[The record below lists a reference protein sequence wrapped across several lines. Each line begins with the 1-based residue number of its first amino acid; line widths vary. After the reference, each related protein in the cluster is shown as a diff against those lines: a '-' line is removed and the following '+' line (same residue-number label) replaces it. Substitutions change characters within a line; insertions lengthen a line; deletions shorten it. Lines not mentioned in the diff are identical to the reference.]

1 MGSDPLQGALTPP
14 TCHASSL
21 PGVLVDM
28 NTESAFQTHR
38 PRLMALAYRLLGSRS
53 DAEDVVQ
60 DAWLRWSGA
69 DPAAVRDPEAWLVTT
84 TTRLGLDRLRA
95 ARRERVHYVGPWL
108 AEPLEI
114 RLAAEPASDPAVA
127 HARADEVSVAFL
139 TLLEQ
144 LGPEERAAF
153 LLKEAFD
160 HDYRQIAALIGL
172 TEANCRQLVHR
183 AKQRLQAGRPRFNA
197 DSGQHRQLL
206 ARFMEATQR
215 GDSEAIQAL
224 LHANARLVSDGGGV
238 VTAAVRPLL
247 GAERIGRL
255 FWAIARRGLGQT
267 AQLGWVNGEPAI
279 LRFLGDQL
287 HSVTTIEVA
296 GGRIANVY
304 SVLNPEKLRGR
315 VTTADGTASW

>member
-1 MGSDPLQGALTPP
+1 
-14 TCHASSL
+14 
-21 PGVLVDM
+21 M

-114 RLAAEPASDPAVA
+114 SLAAEPASDPAVA
-127 HARADEVSVAFL
+127 HVRADEVSVAFL

-160 HDYRQIAALIGL
+160 HDYRQIAALLGL

-183 AKQRLQAGRPRFNA
+183 ARQRLQAGRPRFNA
-197 DSGQHRQLL
+197 DAGQHRQLL
-206 ARFMEATQR
+206 ARFMDATQR

-255 FWAIARRGLGQT
+255 FWAITRRGLGHT

-287 HSVTTIEVA
+287 HSITTVDVVD
-296 GGRIANVY
+296 GRIANVY
-304 SVLNPEKLRGR
+304 SVLNPEKLRGG
-315 VTTADGTASW
+315 VTNVDGTASW

>member
-1 MGSDPLQGALTPP
+1 
-14 TCHASSL
+14 
-21 PGVLVDM
+21 M

-114 RLAAEPASDPAVA
+114 SLAAEPASDPAVA

-160 HDYRQIAALIGL
+160 HDYRQIAALLGL

-183 AKQRLQAGRPRFNA
+183 ARQRLQAGRPRFNA
-197 DSGQHRQLL
+197 DAGQHRQLL
-206 ARFMEATQR
+206 ARFMDATQR

-224 LHANARLVSDGGGV
+224 LHVNARLVSDGGGV

-255 FWAIARRGLGQT
+255 FWAIARRGLGHT

-296 GGRIANVY
+296 EGFIANVY
-304 SVLNPEKLRGR
+304 SVLNPEKLRGG
-315 VTTADGTASW
+315 VTNVDGTASW

>member
-1 MGSDPLQGALTPP
+1 
-14 TCHASSL
+14 
-21 PGVLVDM
+21 M
-28 NTESAFQTHR
+28 NAETAFHTHR

-60 DAWLRWSGA
+60 DAWLRWSGVDA
-69 DPAAVRDPEAWLVTT
+69 AAVADPEAWLITT

-95 ARRERVHYVGPWL
+95 AKRERVHYVGPWL
-108 AEPLEI
+108 AEPLAVS
-114 RLAAEPASDPAVA
+114 LEPEPSNDPALA

-160 HDYRQIAALIGL
+160 HEYREIAQLLGHS
-172 TEANCRQLVHR
+172 EANCRQLVHR

-197 DSGQHRQLL
+197 DAGQHRQLL
-206 ARFMEATQR
+206 ARFMDATQR

-255 FWAIARRGLGQT
+255 FWAIARR
-267 AQLGWVNGEPAI
+267 QLGHTARLGRVNGEPAI
-279 LRFLGDQL
+279 LRFAGDRL
-287 HSVTTIEVA
+287 HSITTIEVVD
-296 GGRIANVY
+296 GRIAHVY
-304 SVLNPEKLRGR
+304 SVLNPEKLPGT
-315 VTTADGTASW
+315 VTNVDGTASW

>member
-1 MGSDPLQGALTPP
+1 
-14 TCHASSL
+14 
-21 PGVLVDM
+21 M

-114 RLAAEPASDPAVA
+114 SLAAEPASDPAVA

-160 HDYRQIAALIGL
+160 HDYRQIAALLGL

-197 DSGQHRQLL
+197 DTGQHRQLL
-206 ARFMEATQR
+206 ARFMDATQR

-255 FWAIARRGLGQT
+255 FWAIARRGLGHT

-315 VTTADGTASW
+315 VTNPDGTASL

>member
-1 MGSDPLQGALTPP
+1 
-14 TCHASSL
+14 
-21 PGVLVDM
+21 M

-114 RLAAEPASDPAVA
+114 SLAAEPASDPAVA

-160 HDYRQIAALIGL
+160 HDYRQIAALLGL

-197 DSGQHRQLL
+197 DTGQHRQLL
-206 ARFMEATQR
+206 ARFMDATQR

-255 FWAIARRGLGQT
+255 FWAIARRGLGHT

-279 LRFLGDQL
+279 LRFHGDQL

-296 GGRIANVY
+296 EGRIANVY

-315 VTTADGTASW
+315 VTNADGPASL

>member
-1 MGSDPLQGALTPP
+1 
-14 TCHASSL
+14 
-21 PGVLVDM
+21 M

-114 RLAAEPASDPAVA
+114 SLAAEPASDPAVA

-160 HDYRQIAALIGL
+160 HDYRQIAALLGL

-197 DSGQHRQLL
+197 DTGQHRQLL
-206 ARFMEATQR
+206 ARFMDATQR

-255 FWAIARRGLGQT
+255 FWAIARRGLGHT

-296 GGRIANVY
+296 EGRIANVY
-304 SVLNPEKLRGR
+304 SVLNPEKLRVR
-315 VTTADGTASW
+315 VTNPDGTASL

>member
-1 MGSDPLQGALTPP
+1 
-14 TCHASSL
+14 
-21 PGVLVDM
+21 M

-114 RLAAEPASDPAVA
+114 SLAAEPASDPAVA
-127 HARADEVSVAFL
+127 HVRADEVSVAFL

-160 HDYRQIAALIGL
+160 HDYRQIAALLGL

-183 AKQRLQAGRPRFNA
+183 ARQRLQAGRPRFNA
-197 DSGQHRQLL
+197 DAGQHRQLL
-206 ARFMEATQR
+206 ARFMDATQR
-215 GDSEAIQAL
+215 GDSKAIQAL

-255 FWAIARRGLGQT
+255 FWAITRRGLGHT

-287 HSVTTIEVA
+287 HSITTVDVVD
-296 GGRIANVY
+296 GRIANVY
-304 SVLNPEKLRGR
+304 SVLNPEKLRGG
-315 VTTADGTASW
+315 VTNVDGTASW

>member
-1 MGSDPLQGALTPP
+1 
-14 TCHASSL
+14 
-21 PGVLVDM
+21 M

-38 PRLMALAYRLLGSRS
+38 PRLIALAYRLLGSRS

-114 RLAAEPASDPAVA
+114 SLAAEPASDPAVA

-160 HDYRQIAALIGL
+160 HDYRQIAALLGL

-197 DSGQHRQLL
+197 DTGQHRQLL
-206 ARFMEATQR
+206 ARFMDATQR

-255 FWAIARRGLGQT
+255 FWAIARRGLGHT

-296 GGRIANVY
+296 EGRIANVY

-315 VTTADGTASW
+315 VTNADGTASL

>member
-1 MGSDPLQGALTPP
+1 
-14 TCHASSL
+14 
-21 PGVLVDM
+21 M

-60 DAWLRWSGA
+60 DAWLRWSGT

-95 ARRERVHYVGPWL
+95 ARRERLDYVGPWL
-108 AEPLEI
+108 AEPLAIGLE
-114 RLAAEPASDPAVA
+114 AEPLSDPALA

-160 HDYRQIAALIGL
+160 HDYREIAALIGHS
-172 TEANCRQLVHR
+172 EANCRQLVHR

-197 DSGQHRQLL
+197 DAGQHRQLL
-206 ARFMEATQR
+206 ARFMDATQR

-224 LHANARLVSDGGGV
+224 LHTNARLVSDGGGV

-255 FWAIARRGLGQT
+255 FWAIARRGLGHT
-267 AQLGWVNGEPAI
+267 AQLGHVNGEPAI
-279 LRFLGDQL
+279 LRFHGDHL
-287 HSVTTIEVA
+287 HSVTTVEVVD
-296 GGRIANVY
+296 GRIANVY

-315 VTTADGTASW
+315 VTNADGTASL

>member
-1 MGSDPLQGALTPP
+1 
-14 TCHASSL
+14 
-21 PGVLVDM
+21 M

-114 RLAAEPASDPAVA
+114 SLAAEPASDPAVA

-160 HDYRQIAALIGL
+160 HDYRQIAALLGL

-197 DSGQHRQLL
+197 DTGQHRQLL
-206 ARFMEATQR
+206 ARFMDATQR

-255 FWAIARRGLGQT
+255 FWAIARRGLGHT

-304 SVLNPEKLRGR
+304 SVLNPEKLRGS
-315 VTTADGTASW
+315 VTNPDGTASL

>member
-1 MGSDPLQGALTPP
+1 
-14 TCHASSL
+14 
-21 PGVLVDM
+21 M

-114 RLAAEPASDPAVA
+114 SLAAEPASDPAVA

-160 HDYRQIAALIGL
+160 HDYRQIAALLGL
-172 TEANCRQLVHR
+172 SEANCRQLVHR

-197 DSGQHRQLL
+197 DTGQHRQLL
-206 ARFMEATQR
+206 ARFMDATQR

-255 FWAIARRGLGQT
+255 FWAIARRGPGHT

-296 GGRIANVY
+296 EGRIANVY

-315 VTTADGTASW
+315 VTNADGTASL

>member
-1 MGSDPLQGALTPP
+1 
-14 TCHASSL
+14 
-21 PGVLVDM
+21 M

-84 TTRLGLDRLRA
+84 TTRLGLDRLRT

-114 RLAAEPASDPAVA
+114 SLAAEPASDPAVA

-160 HDYRQIAALIGL
+160 HDYRQIAALLGL

-197 DSGQHRQLL
+197 DTGQHRQLL
-206 ARFMEATQR
+206 ARFMDATQR

-255 FWAIARRGLGQT
+255 FWAIARRGLGHT

-296 GGRIANVY
+296 EGRIANVY

-315 VTTADGTASW
+315 VTNADGPASL

>member
-1 MGSDPLQGALTPP
+1 
-14 TCHASSL
+14 
-21 PGVLVDM
+21 M

-114 RLAAEPASDPAVA
+114 SLAAEPASDPAVA
-127 HARADEVSVAFL
+127 HVRADEVSVAFL

-160 HDYRQIAALIGL
+160 HDYRQIAALLGL

-183 AKQRLQAGRPRFNA
+183 ARQRLQAGRPRFNA
-197 DSGQHRQLL
+197 DAGQHRQLL
-206 ARFMEATQR
+206 ARFMDATQR

-255 FWAIARRGLGQT
+255 FWAITRRGLGHT

-287 HSVTTIEVA
+287 HSITTVDVVD
-296 GGRIANVY
+296 GRIANVY
-304 SVLNPEKLRGR
+304 SVLNPEKLRGG
-315 VTTADGTASW
+315 VTNADSTASW

>member
-1 MGSDPLQGALTPP
+1 
-14 TCHASSL
+14 
-21 PGVLVDM
+21 M

-114 RLAAEPASDPAVA
+114 SLAAEPASDPAVA

-160 HDYRQIAALIGL
+160 HDYRQIAALLGL

-183 AKQRLQAGRPRFNA
+183 ARQRLQAGRPRFNA
-197 DSGQHRQLL
+197 DDGQHRQLL
-206 ARFMEATQR
+206 ARFMDATQR

-255 FWAIARRGLGQT
+255 FWAITRRGLGHT

-287 HSVTTIEVA
+287 HSITTVDVVD
-296 GGRIANVY
+296 GRIANVY
-304 SVLNPEKLRGR
+304 SVLNPEKLRGG
-315 VTTADGTASW
+315 VTNADSTASW

>member
-1 MGSDPLQGALTPP
+1 
-14 TCHASSL
+14 
-21 PGVLVDM
+21 M

-60 DAWLRWSGA
+60 DAWLRWSGT

-114 RLAAEPASDPAVA
+114 SLAAEPASDPAVA

-160 HDYRQIAALIGL
+160 HDYRQIAALLGL
-172 TEANCRQLVHR
+172 SEANCRQLVHR

-197 DSGQHRQLL
+197 DASQHRQLL
-206 ARFMEATQR
+206 ARFMDATQR

-255 FWAIARRGLGQT
+255 FWAIARRGLGHT

-287 HSVTTIEVA
+287 HSVTTVEVA
-296 GGRIANVY
+296 EGRIANVY

-315 VTTADGTASW
+315 VTNADGTASL

>member
-1 MGSDPLQGALTPP
+1 
-14 TCHASSL
+14 
-21 PGVLVDM
+21 M

-114 RLAAEPASDPAVA
+114 SLAAEPASDPAVA

-160 HDYRQIAALIGL
+160 HDYRQIAALLGL
-172 TEANCRQLVHR
+172 SEANCRQLVHR

-197 DSGQHRQLL
+197 DTGQHRQLL
-206 ARFMEATQR
+206 ARFMDATQR

-255 FWAIARRGLGQT
+255 FWAIARRGLGHT

-296 GGRIANVY
+296 EGRIANVY

-315 VTTADGTASW
+315 VTNADGTASL

>member
-1 MGSDPLQGALTPP
+1 
-14 TCHASSL
+14 
-21 PGVLVDM
+21 M

-114 RLAAEPASDPAVA
+114 SLAAEPASDPAVA

-160 HDYRQIAALIGL
+160 HDYRQIAALLGL
-172 TEANCRQLVHR
+172 TEVNCRQLVHR

-197 DSGQHRQLL
+197 DTGQHRQLL
-206 ARFMEATQR
+206 ARFMDATQR

-255 FWAIARRGLGQT
+255 FWAIARRGLGHT

-296 GGRIANVY
+296 EGRIANVY

-315 VTTADGTASW
+315 VTNPDGTASL